1 MRIKKEVLEKAIEG
15 GIFIKTPTI
24 GNLYSLLHWLET
36 NTDYTWISS
45 KRSPTEYLNC
55 YNEHAGDT
63 SIHLSNDDLS
73 YGDFSIVDNHQ
84 SKFSF
89 DDIWEDDTKE
99 NHEDETTIAELENTI
114 TRVKEVISSNNY
126 ILENLEKKLSVAKFN
141 KKRKDNIVN
150 SLIDRAIMNMMK
162 DMSEFMKKKEL

>member
-1 MRIKKEVLEKAIEG
+1 MRVKKEVLEKAIEG
-15 GIFIKTPTI
+15 GIFINTPTI

-36 NTDYTWISS
+36 NTDYTWVSS

-55 YNEHAGDT
+55 YNEYVGDT

-73 YGDFSIVDNHQ
+73 YGDFSVVDNHQ
-84 SKFSF
+84 SRFSF

-99 NHEDETTIAELENTI
+99 DYEGEITIDELENMI
-114 TRVKEVISSNNY
+114 VRIEEVVSINNY

-141 KKRKDNIVN
+141 KKREDNIVN
-150 SLIDRAIMNMMK
+150 SFIDRAIMNIMK